1 MKFETLN
8 APKRKRPCQRGFS
21 LVELL
26 VVVMIVLIV
35 AAIAAPMVANTVRTY
50 QVKSAAASAAGVIK
64 ATRYRAIAQGYPM
77 QVVITKATG
86 NYQIQADTTLNGAG
100 VFDGVFVNVGN
111 TEPLS
116 GSGLVP
122 TLGADLTLYFSPS
135 GKVWVVTAPG
145 PPPTLGS
152 CGAAVVPPPCQIV
165 MTYSN
170 NTETVTVSAYGNIDV
185 TP

>member
-1 MKFETLN
+1 MRLETFN
-8 APKRKRPCQRGFS
+8 ASKWKRRSQGGFS

-26 VVVMIVLIV
+26 VVVLIILVV

-50 QVKSAAASAAGVIK
+50 QVRSAAASAAGVIK

-77 QVVITKATG
+77 EVVITGATA
-86 NYQIQADTTLNGAG
+86 NYQIKADTTLNAAG
-100 VFDGVFVNVGN
+100 VYDGVFVNVG
-111 TEPLS
+111 TSEPLS
-116 GSGLVP
+116 GSGLAP
-122 TLGADLTLYFSPS
+122 TLGGDLTLYFSPS
-135 GKVWVVTAPG
+135 GKVWVATAAG

-152 CGAAVVPPPCQIV
+152 CGAAANPPPCQIV

-170 NTETVTVSAYGNIDV
+170 NTETITVSAYGNIDV